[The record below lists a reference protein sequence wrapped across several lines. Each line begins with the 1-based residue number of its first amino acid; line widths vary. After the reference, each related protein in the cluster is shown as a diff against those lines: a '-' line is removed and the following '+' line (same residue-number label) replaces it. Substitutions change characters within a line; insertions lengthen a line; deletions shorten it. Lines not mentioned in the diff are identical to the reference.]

1 MKYLA
6 TLQVEIEI
14 DPASGYNVESIIA
27 AAQDA
32 LSAEL
37 EATTLGGSCVVL
49 DCCEL
54 QDE

>member
-14 DPASGYNVESIIA
+14 DPATGYNVESIIA

-32 LSAEL
+32 MSAEL
-37 EATTLGGSCVVL
+37 EATTLGGSVVVL
-49 DCCEL
+49 DCSQIE
-54 QDE
+54 E